1 MKQVAVAIIHGMGS
15 QLEDYGEDL
24 SAELLELFAEKARV
38 YNVIPDD
45 MLAIQPVFWAAVFQ
59 KGEDEL
65 FTKLVKEQDLNYQ
78 SLRRFMIHYLADA
91 IAYQPVETAKHN
103 YYRVHR
109 QAASSLGK
117 LAEKTG
123 GETPLCVISHS
134 LGSVIASNFF
144 YDLQVNQ
151 DDLEISVEEL
161 TPLERG
167 DTLSLFYTMG
177 TTLPLWSLR
186 YDSFDRPI
194 SIPSPSAAQYNG
206 GFSGEWIN
214 FYDRDD
220 VLAYPLKPV
229 SPQYFAAVREDRE
242 VNAGNILTS
251 WNPFAHSAYLKDK
264 DVLEPIA
271 DGLFRLWKHING
283 LK

>member
-1 MKQVAVAIIHGMGS
+1 MKQIAVAIIHGMGS
-15 QLEDYGEDL
+15 QHEDYGADL
-24 SAELLELFAEKARV
+24 AAELLEMFAEKAKV
-38 YNVIPDD
+38 YNLLPGD
-45 MLAIQPVFWAAVFQ
+45 MLTIQPVFWAAVFQ
-59 KGEDEL
+59 QGEDEL

-78 SLRRFMIHYLADA
+78 GIRRFMIHYLADA

-109 QAASSLGK
+109 QVASSLGV
-117 LAEKTG
+117 LAGKTG
-123 GETPLCVISHS
+123 SETPLCVISHS

-144 YDLQVNQ
+144 YDLQMNQ
-151 DDLEISVEEL
+151 DDLETAVDHL

-194 SIPSPSAAQYNG
+194 CIPSPSAAKYNG

-229 SPQYFAAVREDRE
+229 SPQYSAAVNEDRE
-242 VNAGNILTS
+242 VNAGNILTN
-251 WNPFAHSAYLKDK
+251 WNPFSHSAYLTDK
-264 DVLEPIA
+264 NVLEPIT